1 MKTRLTAALAG
12 LAMLAGAGAAHADG
26 ELVVLPEQRKSRLV
40 ARVLPRHLRVLAG
53 PALNG

>member
-26 ELVVLPEQRKSRLV
+26 ELNLFNWGNYTSPELLK
-40 ARVLPRHLRVLAG
+40 
-53 PALNG
+53 